1 MSTITSNAT
10 TVSFTIDDTNK
21 LKEIKKD
28 YVSIEEYN
36 GFVDKVTKEVN
47 AQLSILIKAQ
57 KQACALRSKVLKSIE
72 NRTIDMNIAQNVL
85 DQINK
90 ILLQNKMN
98 SLYYI
103 KLNRSFKYLDP
114 KINYKKSKENTDN
127 GINVIDKDKTI
138 NKESIQIKTSEN
150 SRNNINSIKNQ
161 PIKENQS
168 FNNEISSKNQVYFAY
183 NNHLNINENNK
194 EITNKY
200 NKYSKIYIIKK
211 VNNKLKV
218 KYNIN
223 QGDNL
228 TYKDNISVTKVKSK
242 LETSISNYNYKI
254 YNSKTVAVLIS
265 FVLKIIISKSKMR
278 KIKAHSHESD
288 FSPTYHVNTKN
299 YIINK
304 HFIDNN

>member
-1 MSTITSNAT
+1 MSKITSNAT
-10 TVSFTIDDTNK
+10 SVSFKIDDTNK

-28 YVSIEEYN
+28 YISIEEYN
-36 GFVDKVTKEVN
+36 GFVNKVTKEVN

-72 NRTIDMNIAQNVL
+72 NHSIDMNTAQNVL

-90 ILLQNKMN
+90 ILLQNKTN
-98 SLYYI
+98 S
-103 KLNRSFKYLDP
+103 
-114 KINYKKSKENTDN
+114 
-127 GINVIDKDKTI
+127 INVIDKDKNI

-161 PIKENQS
+161 PIMENQS
-168 FNNEISSKNQVYFAY
+168 FNNEISSKNQVYFTY
-183 NNHLNINENNK
+183 NNQLNINENNK

-200 NKYSKIYIIKK
+200 NKYSKINIIKK

-228 TYKDNISVTKVKSK
+228 TYKNNISITKVKPK
-242 LETSISNYNYKI
+242 LETSISNRHYKNC
-254 YNSKTVAVLIS
+254 NSKTVVVLIS

-288 FSPTYHVNTKN
+288 FSPPYHVNTKN
-299 YIINK
+299 NIINK

>member
-1 MSTITSNAT
+1 MSKITSNAT
-10 TVSFTIDDTNK
+10 SVSFKIDDTNK

-28 YVSIEEYN
+28 YISIEEYN
-36 GFVDKVTKEVN
+36 GFVNKVTKEVN

-57 KQACALRSKVLKSIE
+57 KQACALRSKVLK
-72 NRTIDMNIAQNVL
+72 
-85 DQINK
+85 
-90 ILLQNKMN
+90 
-98 SLYYI
+98 
-103 KLNRSFKYLDP
+103 
-114 KINYKKSKENTDN
+114 
-127 GINVIDKDKTI
+127 INVIDKDKNI

-168 FNNEISSKNQVYFAY
+168 FNNEISSKNQVYFTY
-183 NNHLNINENNK
+183 NNQLNINENNK

-200 NKYSKIYIIKK
+200 NKYSKINIIKK

-228 TYKDNISVTKVKSK
+228 TYKNNISVTKVKPK
-242 LETSISNYNYKI
+242 LETSISNHHNKN
-254 YNSKTVAVLIS
+254 YNSKTVVVLIS
-265 FVLKIIISKSKMR
+265 FVLKIIISKSKMK

-288 FSPTYHVNTKN
+288 FSPPYHVNTKN
-299 YIINK
+299 NIINK

>member
-1 MSTITSNAT
+1 MSKITSNAT
-10 TVSFTIDDTNK
+10 SVSFTIDDTNK

-28 YVSIEEYN
+28 YISIEEYN
-36 GFVDKVTKEVN
+36 GFVNKVTKEVN

-72 NRTIDMNIAQNVL
+72 NRSIDMNTAQNVL

-90 ILLQNKMN
+90 ILLQNKTN
-98 SLYYI
+98 SLHYI

-114 KINYKKSKENTDN
+114 KINYRISKGNADN
-127 GINVIDKDKTI
+127 GITVINKDINI

-168 FNNEISSKNQVYFAY
+168 FNNEITSKNQ
-183 NNHLNINENNK
+183 
-194 EITNKY
+194 
-200 NKYSKIYIIKK
+200 K

-218 KYNIN
+218 KHNLN
-223 QGDNL
+223 QGNNL
-228 TYKDNISVTKVKSK
+228 TYKSNLSVTKVKPK
-242 LETSISNYNYKI
+242 LGTSTLNHNYKI

-265 FVLKIIISKSKMR
+265 FVLKNITYKSKMR

-288 FSPTYHVNTKN
+288 FSPPYYVNTKN
-299 YIINK
+299 NTINK

>member
-1 MSTITSNAT
+1 MSKITSNAT
-10 TVSFTIDDTNK
+10 SVSFTIDDTNK
-21 LKEIKKD
+21 LKEMKKD
-28 YVSIEEYN
+28 YIYIEEYN
-36 GFVDKVTKEVN
+36 GFVNKVTKEVN

-72 NRTIDMNIAQNVL
+72 NRSIDTKTAQNVL

-90 ILLQNKMN
+90 ILLQNKTN
-98 SLYYI
+98 SLHYI

-114 KINYKKSKENTDN
+114 KINYKKSKGNTDN
-127 GINVIDKDKTI
+127 RIN
-138 NKESIQIKTSEN
+138 
-150 SRNNINSIKNQ
+150 
-161 PIKENQS
+161 ENQS
-168 FNNEISSKNQVYFAY
+168 FNNEISSKNQVYFTY
-183 NNHLNINENNK
+183 NNQLNINENNK

-200 NKYSKIYIIKK
+200 NKYSKINIIKK

-228 TYKDNISVTKVKSK
+228 IYKNNISVTKVKPK
-242 LETSISNYNYKI
+242 LETSISNHHYKN
-254 YNSKTVAVLIS
+254 YNSKTVVVLIS

-288 FSPTYHVNTKN
+288 FSSPYHVNTKN
-299 YIINK
+299 NIINK

>member
-1 MSTITSNAT
+1 MSKIISNAT
-10 TVSFTIDDTNK
+10 TVSFTIDDTKK

-28 YVSIEEYN
+28 YVTIEEYN
-36 GFVDKVTKEVN
+36 GFVNKVTNEVN
-47 AQLSILIKAQ
+47 AQLSIIIKAQ
-57 KQACALRSKVLKSIE
+57 KQACALRSKILKLIE
-72 NRTIDMNIAQNVL
+72 NRSIDTNTAQNVL

-90 ILLQNKMN
+90 ILLQNKTN
-98 SLYYI
+98 SLYCI
-103 KLNRSFKYLDP
+103 KLNRSFKYIDP
-114 KINYKKSKENTDN
+114 KIGYRKSKGNAYN
-127 GINVIDKDKTI
+127 RINVINKDKNI

-161 PIKENQS
+161 SIKENQS
-168 FNNEISSKNQVYFAY
+168 FNNEISSKNQVYFTY
-183 NNHLNINENNK
+183 NNQLNINENNK

-200 NKYSKIYIIKK
+200 NKYSKINIIKK

-223 QGDNL
+223 QGENL
-228 TYKDNISVTKVKSK
+228 TYKNNISVTKVKPK
-242 LETSISNYNYKI
+242 LETSISNHNYKNYI
-254 YNSKTVAVLIS
+254 SKTVVVLIS

-288 FSPTYHVNTKN
+288 FSPPYHVNTKN
-299 YIINK
+299 NIINK

>member
-1 MSTITSNAT
+1 MSKITSNAT
-10 TVSFTIDDTNK
+10 SVSFTIDDTNK

-28 YVSIEEYN
+28 YISIEEYN
-36 GFVDKVTKEVN
+36 GFVNKVTKEVN

-72 NRTIDMNIAQNVL
+72 NRSIDMNTAQNVL

-90 ILLQNKMN
+90 ILLQNKTN
-98 SLYYI
+98 SLHYI

-114 KINYKKSKENTDN
+114 KINYRISKGNADN
-127 GINVIDKDKTI
+127 GITVINKDINI

-168 FNNEISSKNQVYFAY
+168 FNNEITSKNQVYFTY
-183 NNHLNINENNK
+183 NNQLNINENNK
-194 EITNKY
+194 EIANKY
-200 NKYSKIYIIKK
+200 NKYSKINIIKK

-228 TYKDNISVTKVKSK
+228 TYKNNINVTKVKPK
-242 LETSISNYNYKI
+242 LETSISNHNYKN
-254 YNSKTVAVLIS
+254 YNSKTVVVLIS
-265 FVLKIIISKSKMR
+265 FVLKIIISKFKMR

-288 FSPTYHVNTKN
+288 FSPPYHVNTKN
-299 YIINK
+299 NIINK

>member
-1 MSTITSNAT
+1 MSKIISNAT
-10 TVSFTIDDTNK
+10 TVSFILDDTKK

-36 GFVDKVTKEVN
+36 GFVNNVTKEVN
-47 AQLSILIKAQ
+47 AQLSIIIKAQ
-57 KQACALRSKVLKSIE
+57 KQACALRSKVLKLIE
-72 NRTIDMNIAQNVL
+72 NRSIDMNTAQNVL

-90 ILLQNKMN
+90 ILLQNKTN
-98 SLYYI
+98 SLHCI

-114 KINYKKSKENTDN
+114 KIGYRKSKGNSDN
-127 GINVIDKDKTI
+127 RINVINKDKNI

-168 FNNEISSKNQVYFAY
+168 FNNEITSKNQVYFTC
-183 NNHLNINENNK
+183 NNQLNINENNK

-200 NKYSKIYIIKK
+200 NKYSKINIIKK

-218 KYNIN
+218 KHNLN
-223 QGDNL
+223 QGKNL
-228 TYKDNISVTKVKSK
+228 TYKSNISVTKVKPKLGTSTSK
-242 LETSISNYNYKI
+242 HIYKI

-265 FVLKIIISKSKMR
+265 FVLNNITSKSKMR

-288 FSPTYHVNTKN
+288 FSPPYHENKN
-299 YIINK
+299 YITYEF
-304 HFIDNN
+304 H